1 MKNKPV
7 NLARHIAM
15 RYVRLGKRSQLVA
28 FMSAIAVSGLA
39 AGVAIL
45 IIVLSVLNGFDYEMR
60 QNVLGIVPHI
70 TIRAEDRLNQE
81 QWDETI
87 DFIAAHDRVAHVAG
101 LAEVT
106 GVIATRNGSQGV
118 LVNGIDIESDAIAGE
133 LSRFVTSGAVE
144 SLAEQR
150 WSVVLGATLA
160 QRLGVGLG
168 DSIDL
173 FSPSVS
179 INPLTPLATFRSFEV
194 VGIYRV
200 GSEELDG
207 RLAIIPLQSA
217 RALFRL
223 RSPYNTLRVSVDDVL
238 QADSV
243 MNNLAD
249 AMPPGFL
256 LQSWSAQFGSIY
268 ENIRFSRG
276 IIGFMLWLLVGV
288 AAFNLVVNLIM
299 IVRDKTGDIAILRTL
314 GAEPRTI
321 YRIFIWQG
329 VLIGALG
336 LLIGIFLGVLG
347 ALNISSF
354 ASGLESAFDIQFFN
368 AEVYPI
374 DFLPSQLAMSDVLTV
389 SIGVIILSL
398 LATLYPSRRAAAV
411 NPAAALRAD

>member
-1 MKNKPV
+1 M
-7 NLARHIAM
+7 
-15 RYVRLGKRSQLVA
+15 
-28 FMSAIAVSGLA
+28 
-39 AGVAIL
+39 
-45 IIVLSVLNGFDYEMR
+45 
-60 QNVLGIVPHI
+60 
-70 TIRAEDRLNQE
+70 
-81 QWDETI
+81 
-87 DFIAAHDRVAHVAG
+87 
-101 LAEVT
+101 
-106 GVIATRNGSQGV
+106 
-118 LVNGIDIESDAIAGE
+118 
-133 LSRFVTSGAVE
+133 
-144 SLAEQR
+144 
-150 WSVVLGATLA
+150 VLGATLA